1 MYGQAKRIRPIRV
14 FTTNVRCFYDTFL
27 VKIATNR
34 GLTSNI
40 FYCIILALLYSSKST
55 SLNIIYSNFYGVF
68 IEKKA
73 RTMKPRIFL
82 GFCIGLLLVGFGCR
96 NSNPV
101 APIKEQPPT
110 LTVEESNCTE
120 VWLKNS
126 SSGANYITLK
136 RDITVLSTIHRY
148 A

>member
-1 MYGQAKRIRPIRV
+1 M
-14 FTTNVRCFYDTFL
+14 
-27 VKIATNR
+27 
-34 GLTSNI
+34 
-40 FYCIILALLYSSKST
+40 KS
-55 SLNIIYSNFYGVF
+55 
-68 IEKKA
+68 
-73 RTMKPRIFL
+73 RIFL
-82 GFCIGLLLVGFGCR
+82 GCCIVFLLMGFGCR

-110 LTVEESNCTE
+110 LTVEEANCTE